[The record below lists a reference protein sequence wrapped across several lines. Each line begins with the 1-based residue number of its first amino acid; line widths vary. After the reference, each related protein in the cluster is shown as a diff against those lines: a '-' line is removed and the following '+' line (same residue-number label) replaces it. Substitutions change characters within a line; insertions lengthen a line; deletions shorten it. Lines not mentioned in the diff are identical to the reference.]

1 MDRHCR
7 IGAVAIMLLVAALA
21 GCGSLDE
28 FAGRANETAHLH
40 EQADAALTRWAAAV
54 AAAGGRQ
61 DFVPTE
67 GMTGQ
72 VGDWEVEVGDNN
84 KSALMAGLVDA
95 AVQLPDDVPPAGEI
109 RWDDGTTLSVPT
121 ISAAEALRDLQGE
134 PESPCPECHPLK
146 VTGARLSTATVQ
158 TSRGPATAPAW
169 EFSLKGTQ
177 VKVTRIAVAA
187 GDGPAVQP
195 PPWDANNPPS
205 GLRIDSATGTIG
217 GLGLTAS
224 FTGAP
229 DGADKP
235 CGEDYT
241 AEAVES
247 DLAVVIIVTRHSNPS
262 LGACSLVGAVRTATA
277 ALVRPLG
284 DRTVLDVM
292 EGRPVPVQLAP

>member
-1 MDRHCR
+1 
-7 IGAVAIMLLVAALA
+7 
-21 GCGSLDE
+21 
-28 FAGRANETAHLH
+28 
-40 EQADAALTRWAAAV
+40 
-54 AAAGGRQ
+54 
-61 DFVPTE
+61 
-67 GMTGQ
+67 
-72 VGDWEVEVGDNN
+72 
-84 KSALMAGLVDA
+84 
-95 AVQLPDDVPPAGEI
+95 
-109 RWDDGTTLSVPT
+109 
-121 ISAAEALRDLQGE
+121 
-134 PESPCPECHPLK
+134 
-146 VTGARLSTATVQ
+146 
-158 TSRGPATAPAW
+158 
-169 EFSLKGTQ
+169 LKGTQ